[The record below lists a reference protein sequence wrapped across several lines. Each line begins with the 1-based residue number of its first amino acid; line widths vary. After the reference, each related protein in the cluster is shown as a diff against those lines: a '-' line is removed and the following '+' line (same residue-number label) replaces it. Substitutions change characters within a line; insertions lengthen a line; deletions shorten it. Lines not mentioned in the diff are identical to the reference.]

1 MRKMSEELTS
11 ATAEA
16 NKLFGQMS
24 EIVQKRV
31 DEGAVE
37 INVADVA
44 REAGLEIDDRI
55 VEELQIDRVI
65 LVHPWLPWHCW
76 WPWRPCFPPRAA
88 TRPRCGWP
96 ARPQG
101 NRFRRC
107 GTG

>member
-24 EIVQKRV
+24 EMVQKRV

-37 INVADVA
+37 INVAEVA

-55 VEELQIDRVI
+55 IEELQIDRVI

-76 WPWRPCFPPRAA
+76 WPWRPLWCWWWRRYYPWYHCCRWWWH
-88 TRPRCGWP
+88 RCHWYP
-96 ARPQG
+96 D
-101 NRFRRC
+101 
-107 GTG
+107 